1 MKKHTIIGSLA
12 LSSILLLGACGNDE
26 EVKEPEG
33 NAQQEEDHSGMD
45 HSGMDHSEM
54 DHSSDGSIPEGL
66 TEAENPTYAVGSKA
80 KIQNAHMDEMEG
92 VEATIV
98 GAFDTTAYI
107 ITYTPTTGGPE
118 VKDHKWVVQ
127 EELSNASDAP
137 IESGTEV
144 EINTDHMEGMMGA
157 TGVIESAEET
167 TVYMVDYTTTDGKEV
182 KNHKWVTEEELT
194 DL

>member
-1 MKKHTIIGSLA
+1 MKKYTLIGSLA
-12 LSSILLLGACGNDE
+12 LSSILLLGACNNDE
-26 EVKEPEG
+26 EVNEPEE
-33 NAQQEEDHSGMD
+33 NAQQEDHSDMD

-66 TEAENPTYAVGSKA
+66 EEAENPTYEVGSKA

-98 GAFDTTAYI
+98 GAFDTTAYV
-107 ITYTPTTGGPE
+107 ITYTPTSGGPE

-127 EELSNASDAP
+127 EELLNAPEAP
-137 IESGTEV
+137 IEPGTEV

-157 TGVIESAEET
+157 TGVIEAAEET

-182 KNHKWVTEEELT
+182 KNHKWVTQEELT